1 MHTYLRPN
9 SIWGLAQLLPILRSS
24 ESHFQTKLAS
34 ELVWEDISSST
45 IIFLGTFKTMYI
57 LKPLLENINI
67 GFSLYPYPFH
77 LYMYDDNGEETHRFD
92 HTIDFETR
100 KFSDYGLVTKFV
112 GPNDNT
118 MMFIT
123 GFDEGRVIQACRE
136 VSKADFSKRL
146 LKDDAAQL
154 AAPFFFKAVLAVQ
167 GFQRADASSKIEYFE
182 IMD

>member
-1 MHTYLRPN
+1 
-9 SIWGLAQLLPILRSS
+9 
-24 ESHFQTKLAS
+24 
-34 ELVWEDISSST
+34 
-45 IIFLGTFKTMYI
+45 MYI